1 MKRSNRPELTALAY
15 AAYAAIRRT
24 QEAEEAKRKE
34 SMTYEEHAGRP
45 EQPSF
50 RGAGAA
56 Q

>member
-24 QEAEEAKRKE
+24 QEAEDAERKE
-34 SMTYEEHAGRP
+34 KMTYEKLIERP